1 MYSIDRPS
9 FEGCG
14 WINLS
19 SDSFEEARKNFID
32 LLTDGLGS
40 KICIFTGIIRD
51 YFEKN
56 HPGENVPEMRQLINY
71 LKTAATNPEEI
82 AEIDV
87 SDYDDGIIEFY
98 IDEATLYMYVKN
110 DNYLGKFPQAE
121 IHVGPFNNPE
131 DEYFF
136 YITNN
141 NDKEFN
147 IILEKE

>member
-1 MYSIDRPS
+1 MSQ
-9 FEGCG
+9 
-14 WINLS
+14 
-19 SDSFEEARKNFID
+19 KK
-32 LLTDGLGS
+32 GLGS
-40 KICIFTGIIRD
+40 KICIFTDIIRD

-71 LKTAATNPEEI
+71 LKTVATNPEEI

-98 IDEATLYMYVKN
+98 IDEATFYMYVKN
-110 DNYLGKFPQAE
+110 DNYLLKFPQAE
-121 IHVGPFNNPE
+121 IHVGLFNNPE

-147 IILEKE
+147 ISLEKE